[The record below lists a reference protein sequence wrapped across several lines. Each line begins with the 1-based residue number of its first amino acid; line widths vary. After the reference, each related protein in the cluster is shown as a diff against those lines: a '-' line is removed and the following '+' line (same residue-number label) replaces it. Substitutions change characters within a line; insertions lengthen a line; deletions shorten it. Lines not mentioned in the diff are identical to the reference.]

1 MSSLIGIDLGGTNI
15 KGGVVMDCVL
25 KNVQSVPTCASEGGE
40 VTLGA
45 LKGIVRSLLESTPR
59 CSGIGVGVPSV
70 VDRRV
75 GVAYNVMNIRGWDE
89 IHLKTILE
97 KEFGLPVNVDND
109 ANCFALGEYR
119 YGRCRE
125 IENFVGITLGTGV
138 GGGIIQRGQLLDDA
152 NCGSGEFGELPYLD
166 SKLEDYCASRY
177 FTDNYGKTAFELSQA
192 ARQGNENALDAY
204 RQYGRH
210 LSVLIKMILYVI
222 DPQAIV
228 LGGSIS
234 KSFDLFEQS
243 MMENL
248 NDFAY
253 PGSLK
258 KLRILISDNNE
269 CGILGAS
276 ALCLKY

>member
-1 MSSLIGIDLGGTNI
+1 MSSIIGIDLGGTNI
-15 KGGVVMDCVL
+15 KGGVVADSVL
-25 KNVQSVPTCASEGGE
+25 GSVQSVPTCASEGGD
-40 VTLGA
+40 VTLGV
-45 LKGIVRSLLESTPR
+45 LKELIRSLLASAPQ
-59 CSGIGVGVPSV
+59 CGGIGIGVPSV
-70 VDRRV
+70 IERRD
-75 GVAYNVMNIRGWDE
+75 GIAFNVMNIRGWE
-89 IHLKTILE
+89 EVHLKTILE
-97 KEFGLPVNVDND
+97 EEFGLPVFVDND

-119 YGRCRE
+119 YGKCRG

-138 GGGIIQRGQLLDDA
+138 GGGIIQHGHLLDDA

-166 SKLEDYCASRY
+166 SRIEDYCASRF
-177 FTDNYGKTAFELSQA
+177 FTDRCSRTAFELSQA
-192 ARQGNENALDAY
+192 ARQGDLEALDAY

-210 LSVLIKMILYVI
+210 LAVLVKMILYVI

-248 NDFAY
+248 ADFSY

-269 CGILGAS
+269 CGILGAA
-276 ALCLKY
+276 ALCLKD